1 MTVAEFD
8 FAPLAAPVE
17 AIPVPGEPVGATP
30 EQRASDILERAAAE
44 AAALREAARA
54 EGYEA
59 GRAEAR
65 AEIEPAAVALQQA
78 ILAVQADVV
87 ERADWLEAHAV
98 DLGLFLAEKVL
109 GGALAVQPE
118 RVVET
123 VRGTLRGIVERE
135 RITILVSPDD
145 LDLVRDSMSE
155 IVGSLGGIEHCE
167 VQAERRVGRGGCVVR
182 TSDGDVDARVET
194 KLQRAREVIESALE
208 DGA

>member
-8 FAPLAAPVE
+8 FAPLAAPIEPIAV
-17 AIPVPGEPVGATP
+17 AGEPGDASP
-30 EQRASDILERAAAE
+30 EQRASAILERAAAE
-44 AAALREAARA
+44 AAALREGARA

-65 AEIEPAAVALQQA
+65 AELEPTAAALQQA

-87 ERADWLEAHAV
+87 DRADRLEAHAV

-123 VRGTLRGIVERE
+123 VRGALRGIVERE
-135 RITILVSPDD
+135 RITILVSPED
-145 LDLVRDSMSE
+145 LDLVRDSISD
-155 IVGSLGGIEHCE
+155 VLGSLGGVEHCE

-182 TSDGDVDARVET
+182 TADGDVDARIET

-208 DGA
+208 DAA

>member
-1 MTVAEFD
+1 MSVAEFD
-8 FAPLAAPVE
+8 FAPLAAPIE
-17 AIPVPGEPVGATP
+17 AIPVAGEPRGASP
-30 EQRASDILERAAAE
+30 EQLASDLLARAAAE
-44 AAALREAARA
+44 AAALRENAHA

-65 AEIEPAAVALQQA
+65 AELEPAVAALHQA
-78 ILAVQADVV
+78 IMAVQADVV
-87 ERADWLEAHAV
+87 ERADRLEAHAV

-145 LDLVRDSMSE
+145 LDLVRDSLSE

-182 TSDGDVDARVET
+182 TVDGDVDARVET
-194 KLQRAREVIESALE
+194 KLQRAREVIEAALE

>member
-1 MTVAEFD
+1 MSVAEFD

-17 AIPVPGEPVGATP
+17 PIPVGGEPVGASP

-182 TSDGDVDARVET
+182 TSDGDVDARIET

>member
-1 MTVAEFD
+1 MSVAEFD
-8 FAPLAAPVE
+8 FAPLAAPIE
-17 AIPVPGEPVGATP
+17 AIPASGEPTGASP

-54 EGYEA
+54 EGYQA

-65 AEIEPAAVALQQA
+65 AEIEPAAVALQHA
-78 ILAVQADVV
+78 ILAVQTDVV
-87 ERADWLEAHAV
+87 ERADRLEAHAV

-123 VRGTLRGIVERE
+123 VRGVLRGIVERE

-145 LDLVRDSMSE
+145 LDLVRDAMSE

-182 TSDGDVDARVET
+182 TTDGDVDARVET
-194 KLQRAREVIESALE
+194 KLQRAREVIEAALE

>member
-1 MTVAEFD
+1 MSVAEFD
-8 FAPLAAPVE
+8 FAPLAPPVE
-17 AIPVPGEPVGATP
+17 VVPAAGAPGGPSP
-30 EQRASDILERAAAE
+30 EELAADVLSQAAAE
-44 AAALREAARA
+44 AQALREAAHA

-65 AEIEPAAVALQQA
+65 AELEPAAAALQQA
-78 ILAVQADVV
+78 IMSVQADVV
-87 ERADWLEAHAV
+87 ERADRLEAHAV

-123 VRGTLRGIVERE
+123 VRGALRGIVERE
-135 RITILVSPDD
+135 RITILVSPQD
-145 LDLVRDSMSE
+145 LDLVRESISDV
-155 IVGSLGGIEHCE
+155 VGSLGGVEHCE
-167 VQAERRVGRGGCVVR
+167 VQAERRVGRGGCIVR
-182 TSDGDVDARVET
+182 TTDGDVDARIET

>member
-1 MTVAEFD
+1 MSVAEFD
-8 FAPLAAPVE
+8 FAPLAPPIEVLPAAGDADAPS
-17 AIPVPGEPVGATP
+17 P
-30 EQRASDILERAAAE
+30 EQLASDVLERAAAE
-44 AAALREAARA
+44 AAALRETARA

-59 GRAEAR
+59 GLAEAR
-65 AEIEPAAVALQQA
+65 TELEPAAAALQQA
-78 ILAVQADVV
+78 IMAVQADVV
-87 ERADWLEAHAV
+87 DRADRLEAHAV

-118 RVVET
+118 RVVES
-123 VRGTLRGIVERE
+123 VRGALRGIVERE

-145 LDLVRDSMSE
+145 LDLVRDSISD
-155 IVGSLGGIEHCE
+155 VLGSLGGVEHCE

-182 TSDGDVDARVET
+182 TPDGDVDARIET

>member
-1 MTVAEFD
+1 MSVAEFD

-17 AIPVPGEPVGATP
+17 PVVVAGEPSGASP
-30 EQRASDILERAAAE
+30 QQLASDILKRAAAE
-44 AAALREAARA
+44 AEALRETARA

-65 AEIEPAAVALQQA
+65 AELEPTAAALHQA

-87 ERADWLEAHAV
+87 ERADRLEAHAV

-123 VRGTLRGIVERE
+123 VRGALRGIVERE
-135 RITILVSPDD
+135 RITILVSPED
-145 LDLVRDSMSE
+145 LDLVRESISD
-155 IVGSLGGIEHCE
+155 VLGSLGGVEHCE

-182 TSDGDVDARVET
+182 TADGDVDARIET